1 MKKILV
7 IDYDQASL
15 AALHKILSQE
25 GFEVVLAGD
34 GQAGWE
40 KFQSEKPDL
49 VLMEA
54 MLSKIHGFE
63 LCDRI
68 TKDPVRKVPVFIMTG
83 VYKDRVYR
91 TEALRTYGASE
102 YFEKPLDMLKF
113 VASIHGVLTLPDIKP
128 SPEVKPGNG
137 EPAETPESVPV
148 VRPVKEEPRRVE
160 TPPEVRPAKSESPRT
175 RPVPSPRPAMDEGLS
190 LESVL
195 NVRPAKE
202 EHRRPEPGFD
212 IVPPTTVIPKVKAV
226 PDGKP
231 AKEDE
236 FRLET
241 LLNIMPEKEEH
252 RRPETSKGPAS
263 PHTVPKSIDEKSHE
277 QARKEHGAE
286 AIDKLLKTTLADFG
300 LESDKKKTAKAFPQ
314 AAPAAVPAPEKP
326 KAAAPAP
333 PVQPAFE
340 KPKVAAPPPP
350 PPAPQKPKP
359 FQPQVQPA
367 APPEKPKMAAPA
379 PPVQPAFEKPKVAAP
394 PPPPPAPQKPKSFQP
409 QVQPAA
415 PPEKPK
421 PASPPP
427 MPAAVAEKPK
437 PPQTAAV
444 PPRPKVEPRPEP
456 KPTAEKKA
464 AAKEAAREKEPQK
477 AAETRMFKDIYEV
490 DKKKSPA
497 PFIAVGAG
505 LVIVAAVGYF
515 LLRPKAPFN
524 PAGNLV
530 KNSAMVIP
538 SAPLEKSPDTSL
550 PSLSEEKLRAV
561 NPKAKAGAQ
570 ANQNRP
576 VEPLPT
582 AEDAIVPSQSGDI
595 SRLAIPAT
603 AANKPEI
610 KPAETKPA
618 EAKTSDTKAEDTKP
632 AETQGAQ
639 TQGRPP
645 AKTEATP
652 PQGSA
657 GSGDQGGS
665 EAPQAARANPGDLV
679 DLAAADEQPKILK
692 SVEPA
697 YPTQAQRFG
706 KEGAVTV
713 NALIDESGNVVNT
726 GILKGL
732 KDDMGIEKAAADA
745 VRKWKFQPAKKDGV
759 NVKVWKPIVITFKA
773 SRSRT
778 N

>member
-160 TPPEVRPAKSESPRT
+160 TPPEVRPARSESPRT
-175 RPVPSPRPAMDEGLS
+175 RPVPSPMPAMDEGLS

-263 PHTVPKSIDEKSHE
+263 PHAVPKSIDEKSHE

-314 AAPAAVPAPEKP
+314 AAQAAVPAPEKP

-359 FQPQVQPA
+359 
-367 APPEKPKMAAPA
+367 
-379 PPVQPAFEKPKVAAP
+379 
-394 PPPPPAPQKPKSFQP
+394 FQP